1 MHRLDPLNE
10 EDEGPHSSSASTS
23 LGSSS
28 TATNQGHARQ
38 HSRIHARN
46 LSAFFPHPGQT
57 AEGYGGTFDDPF
69 AKPFQPGVV
78 DMPSLSSPVS
88 NNIGR
93 SAGETPTKAQSR
105 RGHHHR
111 HSVSHD
117 LFTSRPAERLPSPT
131 TTRTSPKAPEDQ
143 LPAPTATFRQRYGRL
158 PLVFRLFLYTSFHV
172 PLATRAL
179 LLLAAAQ
186 IVAGAALW
194 VQGQA
199 GESLASTG
207 LGYLVV
213 FDGIGAVSTV
223 LLERDGGLEAI
234 TQALGSQRNNS
245 VRRPYGSTRYLTLS
259 HFAQAV
265 YLLFSAVYVC
275 KESVE
280 HVLLLH
286 GPEEADGAHAAGHGG
301 VGHGEG
307 LATLNDSHGVGISL
321 PRTALTA
328 AAVLA
333 VALAVL
339 AQNHHGLAAAVRPGI
354 LSSPTRTTRSDR
366 PSAFQ
371 QALNPF
377 SMTTLLF
384 AIALLGS
391 AAVLPLAQLAPFD
404 KVLALL
410 ESVAIFYIAQPAATS
425 TGQALLQTSS
435 SLSSEHARQ
444 IANIVRDVEAL
455 PTVVSVSE
463 PHIWQL
469 CATEVAD
476 SAAGLQRTVVTLTVK
491 ARQQV
496 SDPDMLEIVRFAQE
510 RVDRANSRREGEL
523 DLTVDVRR
531 AQ

>member
-1 MHRLDPLNE
+1 MYRLEALEE
-10 EDEGPHSSSASTS
+10 EDEGPHSASASTS

-28 TATNQGHARQ
+28 TAPNQGHARQ

-69 AKPFQPGVV
+69 AKPFQPGVA
-78 DMPSLSSPVS
+78 DTPSPSALAS
-88 NNIGR
+88 NNVGR
-93 SAGETPTKAQSR
+93 SAGETPTKAQNR

-117 LFTSRPAERLPSPT
+117 LFTSSPAERLPSPT
-131 TTRTSPKAPEDQ
+131 TTRTSQKGIEDQ

-158 PLVFRLFLYTSFHV
+158 PLVLRLFLYTSFHV
-172 PLATRAL
+172 PLGTRAL

-245 VRRPYGSTRYLTLS
+245 VRRPYGCARSCSLVPRATLIRVPSSSSTRYLTLS

-307 LATLNDSHGVGISL
+307 LATL
-321 PRTALTA
+321 
-328 AAVLA
+328 
-333 VALAVL
+333 
-339 AQNHHGLAAAVRPGI
+339 
-354 LSSPTRTTRSDR
+354 
-366 PSAFQ
+366 
-371 QALNPF
+371 
-377 SMTTLLF
+377 
-384 AIALLGS
+384 
-391 AAVLPLAQLAPFD
+391 
-404 KVLALL
+404 
-410 ESVAIFYIAQPAATS
+410 
-425 TGQALLQTSS
+425 
-435 SLSSEHARQ
+435 
-444 IANIVRDVEAL
+444 
-455 PTVVSVSE
+455 
-463 PHIWQL
+463 
-469 CATEVAD
+469 
-476 SAAGLQRTVVTLTVK
+476 
-491 ARQQV
+491 
-496 SDPDMLEIVRFAQE
+496 SDPHGA
-510 RVDRANSRREGEL
+510 G
-523 DLTVDVRR
+523 
-531 AQ
+531 